1 LSNSRSSPSCFDAV
15 PEIDIS
21 GVSSADP
28 AQRAAV
34 AQQLGE
40 AARHVGFMYVSG
52 SGVPDAVFDR
62 MHGASQLFFDQS
74 IDAKMSVYIGLSNN
88 HRGYVPEGG
97 EVFAGGTADKK
108 EAYDCARHRPDRAGV
123 TALSGPN
130 QWPDL
135 PGFADAITDYYE
147 AVFDAG
153 RAIMR
158 GFALYLSEPEDLFDR
173 VLIDPPSQLRLI
185 HYPVDESAA
194 DSPGIG
200 AHTDYECITLLKA
213 TMPGLEVLNGA
224 GQWIDVP
231 PRPGCFVVNIGD
243 MLELWTN
250 GLFVATTHRVRKV
263 INERYSYPL
272 FFSVDYDTIV
282 EPLPKLCTRSQRA
295 RGRLRAGD
303 HLFAQTAQSF
313 VYLRARI
320 DAGELSLPA
329 GSLALSSFGH
339 PRSTS

>member
-1 LSNSRSSPSCFDAV
+1 MSNPTCFDAV

-21 GVSSADP
+21 GLSSANLS
-28 AQRAAV
+28 QRAAV
-34 AQQLGE
+34 AQQLGD
-40 AARHVGFMYVSG
+40 AARNVGFMYVSG

-62 MHGASQLFFDQS
+62 MHNASQMFFEQS
-74 IDAKMSVYIGLSNN
+74 MDTKMAVYIGNSRN

-130 QWPDL
+130 QWPEL
-135 PGFADAITDYYE
+135 PGFADAVTDYYE

-158 GFALYLSEPEDLFDR
+158 GFALYLSEPEDFFDR
-173 VLIDPPSQLRLI
+173 VLLDPPSQLRLI
-185 HYPVDESAA
+185 HYPVDETAA
-194 DSPGIG
+194 DRPGIG
-200 AHTDYECITLLKA
+200 AHTDYECITLLRA

-224 GQWIDVP
+224 GEWIDVP

-243 MLELWTN
+243 TLELWTN
-250 GLFVATTHRVRKV
+250 GLFVATTHRVRTV
-263 INERYSYPL
+263 ITERYAYPL
-272 FFSVDYDTIV
+272 FFSVDYDTVV
-282 EPLPKLCTRSQRA
+282 EPLPKLRTPDQPA
-295 RGRLRAGD
+295 RGRVRAGD

-313 VYLRARI
+313 VYLRDRI

-339 PRSTS
+339 TQSAS

>member
-1 LSNSRSSPSCFDAV
+1 MSSPTSFNVV

-21 GVSSADP
+21 GLSSPDLSV
-28 AQRAAV
+28 RSAV

-40 AARHVGFMYVSG
+40 AARQVGFMYVSG
-52 SGVPDAVFDR
+52 SSVPETVFDR
-62 MHGASQLFFDQS
+62 MHEASRRFFAQPM
-74 IDAKMSVYIGLSNN
+74 DAKMSVYIGNSNN

-108 EAYDCARHRPDRAGV
+108 EAYDCARHRPDRAGA

-135 PGFADAITDYYE
+135 PGFAE
-147 AVFDAG
+147 AVSEYYDAVFEAG
-153 RAIMR
+153 RTIMR
-158 GFALYLSEPEDLFDR
+158 GFALYLAEAEDFFER
-173 VLIDPPSQLRLI
+173 VLTDPPSQLRLI
-185 HYPVDESAA
+185 HYPVDESAV
-194 DSPGIG
+194 DRPGIG

-213 TMPGLEVLNGA
+213 TRPGLEVLNGA
-224 GQWIDVP
+224 GEWIDVP

-263 INERYSYPL
+263 VDERYSYPL
-272 FFSVDYDTIV
+272 FFSVDYDTV
-282 EPLPKLCTRSQRA
+282 VAPLAKLCAADQPA
-295 RGRLRAGD
+295 RTALRAGD

-313 VYLRARI
+313 VYLRARVE
-320 DAGELSLPA
+320 AGEISLPA

-339 PRSTS
+339 QSEN

>member
-1 LSNSRSSPSCFDAV
+1 MPSPTSFDTV
-15 PEIDIS
+15 PEIDVS
-21 GVSSADP
+21 GLSSQDP
-28 AQRAAV
+28 AVRAAV
-34 AQQLGE
+34 ARELGE
-40 AARHVGFMYVSG
+40 AARRVGFMYVSG
-52 SGVPDAVFDR
+52 SGVPNAVFDR
-62 MHGASQLFFDQS
+62 MHKASQAFFDLPM
-74 IDAKMSVYIGLSNN
+74 DAKMAVYIGNSTN

-108 EAYDCARHRPDRAGV
+108 EAYDCARHRPDRAGA

-135 PGFADAITDYYE
+135 PGFSDAVSEYYE
-147 AVFDAG
+147 AVFEAG

-158 GFALYLSEPEDLFDR
+158 GFALYLGEPEDFFDR
-173 VLIDPPSQLRLI
+173 VLTDPPSQLRLI
-185 HYPVDESAA
+185 HYPVDESAV
-194 DSPGIG
+194 DRPGIG

-213 TMPGLEVLNGA
+213 TQPGLEVLNGA

-263 INERYSYPL
+263 VAERYSYPL
-272 FFSVDYDTIV
+272 FFSVDYDTVV
-282 EPLPKLCTRSQRA
+282 EPLPKLRSPGEPR
-295 RGRLRAGD
+295 REGLRAGD

-339 PRSTS
+339 SETAP